1 MTHDGMKQGF
11 DVSHLHEIE
20 KLVNIPVIASG
31 GGGNPEHFVNLFK
44 ETNVSAGLAAS
55 ILHDKETTVNQ
66 IKSSMKRGGIP
77 VR

>member
-1 MTHDGMKQGF
+1 M
-11 DVSHLHEIE
+11 
-20 KLVNIPVIASG
+20 NIPVIASG
-31 GGGNPEHFVNLFK
+31 GGGNPEHFVDLFK